1 MEENQNEGGGKKP
14 NAKPLIPAGDMDFGT
29 VANDAVTQW
38 KVDNWLTLQ
47 YTTQAEAQEKVDLY
61 NAIIGNRKADGG
73 DRPQYTAAL
82 KTINDTIDGSIKY
95 IKGYLQEEHGEEGK
109 AVVQSYYPAFGMVK
123 KNDAFIIPAD
133 ASSRKIALGLMVTA
147 IKDYNFED
155 KKYGLTYWTDIQT
168 RYETLVQTTRTLDGT
183 ISYNVG
189 EKNELKEWIHGV
201 LISLS
206 NVLEGNFPKPYH
218 EHLRKWG
225 FQKEKY

>member
-14 NAKPLIPAGDMDFGT
+14 TSRSNIPAGDMDFGT

-73 DRPQYTAAL
+73 DRPQYTVAL
-82 KTINDTIDGSIKY
+82 KTVNGEIDGSIKY

-109 AVVQSYYPAFGMVK
+109 AVVQSYYPAFGIVK
-123 KNDAFIIPAD
+123 VGDAFEIPKD
-133 ASSRKIALGLMVTA
+133 ASSRKVALGLMLTA
-147 IKDYNFED
+147 IKDNNFED
-155 KKYGLTYWTDIQT
+155 RKYGTVYWTDLKNRYDTLIQT
-168 RYETLVQTTRTLDGT
+168 SRALDGT
-183 ISYNVG
+183 ISDNVG
-189 EKNELKEWIHGV
+189 DKNVLKEELHEV
-201 LISLS
+201 LISLI
-206 NVLEGNFPKPYH
+206 NVITGNFPKTYH
-218 EHLRKWG
+218 EQLRKWG

>member
-155 KKYGLTYWTDIQT
+155 KKYGLTY
-168 RYETLVQTTRTLDGT
+168 
-183 ISYNVG
+183 
-189 EKNELKEWIHGV
+189 
-201 LISLS
+201 
-206 NVLEGNFPKPYH
+206 
-218 EHLRKWG
+218 
-225 FQKEKY
+225 